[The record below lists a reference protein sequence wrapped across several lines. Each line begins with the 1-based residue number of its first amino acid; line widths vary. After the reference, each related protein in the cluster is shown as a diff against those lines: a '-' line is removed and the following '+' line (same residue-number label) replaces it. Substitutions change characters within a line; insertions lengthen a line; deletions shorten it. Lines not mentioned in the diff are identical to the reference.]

1 MGTKRKERE
10 MSLPGGEDFDGETF
24 EKPKDGKR
32 LRSQLETVHA
42 IMKSGRW
49 YSLRLLENITGYSSA
64 SISARI
70 RDLRKAKFG
79 GATVER
85 ARIDG
90 TFQYRL
96 KEKETQCG

>member
-1 MGTKRKERE
+1 
-10 MSLPGGEDFDGETF
+10 MSLPIGDDFDGETF

-32 LRSQLETVHA
+32 LRSQLEVIHS

-49 YSLRLLENITGYSSA
+49 YSLRLLESITGYSTA

-96 KEKETQCG
+96 KEKEPQCG